1 LVLILLASGGILAC
15 GGNLMRGYFG
25 MGIFHSKHEINIGT
39 LWRHA
44 YMYGA
49 SFIFTIGAR
58 YKTQSSDTLKTP
70 KHIPM
75 YHYSDVDVFMES
87 RPYDCPLVCVELSD
101 ESISLPD
108 FTHPERAIYL
118 LGAEDHGLPESVL
131 DRAQYIVQI
140 PPSHSMNV
148 AVAGT
153 LVMYDRFLKS
163 RRLV

>member
-1 LVLILLASGGILAC
+1 
-15 GGNLMRGYFG
+15 MRGYFG
-25 MGIFHSKHEINIGT
+25 IGIFHGKHEINIGT

-44 YMYGA
+44 YMYRA
-49 SFIFTIGAR
+49 AFVFTIGAR
-58 YKTQSSDTLKTP
+58 YRAQSSDTLKTP

-87 RPYDCPLVCVELSD
+87 RPYDCPLVCVELS
-101 ESISLPD
+101 EGSISLPD
-108 FTHPERAIYL
+108 FTHPELAIYL

-140 PPSHSMNV
+140 PCPSPQSMNV
-148 AVAGT
+148 AVTGT

-163 RRLV
+163 RRSR

>member
-1 LVLILLASGGILAC
+1 V
-15 GGNLMRGYFG
+15 RGYFG
-25 MGIFHSKHEINIGT
+25 IGIFHGKHEINIGT

-44 YMYGA
+44 YMYRA
-49 SFIFTIGAR
+49 AFVFTIGAR
-58 YKTQSSDTLKTP
+58 YRAQSSDTLKTP

-87 RPYDCPLVCVELSD
+87 RPYDCPLVCVELS
-101 ESISLPD
+101 EGSISLPD

-118 LGAEDHGLPESVL
+118 LGAEDHGLPGSVL

-140 PPSHSMNV
+140 PCPSPQSMNV
-148 AVAGT
+148 AVTGT

-163 RRLV
+163 RRLM

>member
-1 LVLILLASGGILAC
+1 
-15 GGNLMRGYFG
+15 MRGYFG
-25 MGIFHSKHEINIGT
+25 IGIFHGKHEINIGT

-75 YHYSDVDVFMES
+75 YYYSDVDVFMES
-87 RPYDCPLVCVELSD
+87 RPYDCPLVCIELSD

-118 LGAEDHGLPESVL
+118 LGAEDHGLPRSVL

-140 PPSHSMNV
+140 PSPSKHSMNV
-148 AVAGT
+148 AVTGT

-163 RRLV
+163 RRSR